1 LSCIDEMKYEVLL
14 SQCSF
19 KEAREYIRAKF
30 KEVVEVPP
38 GYRIFDTFLIG
49 VPPLLVGIDG
59 DDVIIP
65 YTKPCYGTYVM
76 RIAGGDEI
84 EKLRA
89 KKR

>member
-1 LSCIDEMKYEVLL
+1 LSCIDEMKYEILL

-19 KEAREYIRAKF
+19 KEAREYIRNKF
-30 KEVVEVPP
+30 KEVIEVPP

-49 VPPLLVGIDG
+49 VPPLFVGVEG

-76 RIAGGDEI
+76 RMEGGDEI
-84 EKLRA
+84 KKLRA
-89 KKR
+89 KR